1 MWAKNNEGRQ
11 IYGLIGYP
19 LGHSFSKDYFNKKFS
34 LLRLNAI
41 YENFELSSAHSF
53 PELLHRFPN
62 LCGLN
67 VTLPY
72 KEAIIPYLDALSPEA
87 KAIQAV
93 NVIRFTPQGLIGYNS
108 DYYGFMTSLRPL
120 VRPFDLRAV
129 ILGTGGAARAV
140 GYALNLLGISVQFV
154 SRTKRMGVITYEE
167 LADMKLLATTS
178 LVINCTPFGMH
189 PHTTTF
195 PPLPYR
201 EISSY
206 HLLYDL
212 IYNPE
217 ETLFLSRGKEQG
229 AMTKNG
235 LEMLH
240 LQAEKSWDIWQ
251 EPFDTSSF

>member
-1 MWAKNNEGRQ
+1 MWAKSNEGQQ

-19 LGHSFSKDYFNKKFS
+19 LGHSFSKDYCNKKFS

-41 YENFELSSAHSF
+41 YENFELSSVRSF
-53 PELLHRFPN
+53 PELIQRFPN

-72 KEAIIPYLDALSPEA
+72 KEAIIPYDALSPEA

-120 VRPFDLRAV
+120 LRPFDLRAV
-129 ILGTGGAARAV
+129 VLGTGGAARAV
-140 GYALNLLGISVQFV
+140 GYALSLLGISVQFV

-167 LADMKLLATTS
+167 LADMKL
-178 LVINCTPFGMH
+178 H

-212 IYNPE
+212 IYNPA

-240 LQAEKSWDIWQ
+240 LQAEKAWDIWQ
-251 EPFDTSSF
+251 EPFDTSPF

>member
-1 MWAKNNEGRQ
+1 M
-11 IYGLIGYP
+11 
-19 LGHSFSKDYFNKKFS
+19 
-34 LLRLNAI
+34 
-41 YENFELSSAHSF
+41 
-53 PELLHRFPN
+53 
-62 LCGLN
+62 
-67 VTLPY
+67 
-72 KEAIIPYLDALSPEA
+72 
-87 KAIQAV
+87 
-93 NVIRFTPQGLIGYNS
+93 IRFTPQGLIGYNS

-251 EPFDTSSF
+251 ESFDTSSF

>member
-1 MWAKNNEGRQ
+1 MWAKSNEGQQ

-53 PELLHRFPN
+53 SELIQRFPN

-72 KEAIIPYLDALSPEA
+72 KEAIIPYLDALSPES

-120 VRPFDLRAV
+120 MRPFDRHAV
-129 ILGTGGAARAV
+129 VLGTGGAARAV
-140 GYALNLLGISVQFV
+140 AYALSLLDISVQFV
-154 SRTKRMGVITYEE
+154 SRTKRTGVITYEE
-167 LADMKLLATTS
+167 LAERKLLATTS
-178 LVINCTPFGMH
+178 LVIYCTPLGMF

-195 PPLPYR
+195 PPLPYQ
-201 EISSY
+201 EISPY
-206 HLLYDL
+206 HLFYDL
-212 IYNPE
+212 IYNPT

-240 LQAEKSWDIWQ
+240 LQAEKAWGIWQ

>member
-1 MWAKNNEGRQ
+1 MWAKSNEGQQ

-53 PELLHRFPN
+53 PELIQRFPN

-93 NVIRFTPQGLIGYNS
+93 NVIRFTSQGLIGYNS

-120 VRPFDLRAV
+120 LRPFDLRAV
-129 ILGTGGAARAV
+129 VLGTGGAARAV
-140 GYALNLLGISVQFV
+140 AYALNLLGISVQFV
-154 SRTKRMGVITYEE
+154 SRTKRMGVISYEE

-178 LVINCTPFGMH
+178 LIINCTPLGMF
-189 PHTTTF
+189 PHVATA
-195 PPLPYR
+195 PPLPYQ
-201 EISSY
+201 EISSF

-217 ETLFLSRGKEQG
+217 ETHFLSRGKAQG
-229 AMTKNG
+229 ALTKNG

-240 LQAEKSWDIWQ
+240 LQAEKAWDIWQ
-251 EPFDTSSF
+251 EAFDTSSY